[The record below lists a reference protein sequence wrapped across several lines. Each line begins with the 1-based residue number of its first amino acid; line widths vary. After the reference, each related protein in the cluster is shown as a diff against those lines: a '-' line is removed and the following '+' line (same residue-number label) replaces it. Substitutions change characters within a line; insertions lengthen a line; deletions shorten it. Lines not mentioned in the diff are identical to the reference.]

1 MNIQGEKPH
10 PAEKFLKKVF
20 SDCADFMERKVKFGE
35 GGRTTGTLFWVEG
48 LVGTIDLA
56 ETVLRPLGENPALA
70 RAESEADCAEVIL
83 SGGVYNVTARRRET
97 EEELREDL
105 LNGFAV
111 LLLSETALCFDSR
124 SQLHRSIAEPK
135 LDKSILGS
143 REAFTEVLRIN
154 TGLLRRRLRSA
165 ELKNT
170 ELCIGRRSGTRV
182 SLLYIEGIARRENA
196 ERLLEALQAI
206 DIDGVTALGDIAE
219 YISPRRRSMFPQL
232 LYTERPDRL
241 ARLLLQGR
249 IALLIDGI
257 PQALALPCTLPELMR
272 VAEDR
277 SLHAVVASSLLLLRW
292 GALAASLLL
301 PALYVAVAMYHQE
314 MIPYRLLESIIES
327 KQNVPFSTG
336 AEILGMLMAFGLL
349 QEAGL
354 RLPEQAGTT
363 VSIIGTLIVGQ
374 SAVEARVVSPIAV
387 IVVAFAGIAGYTQP
401 NQQMGA
407 AIRIWRFLLALC
419 TLFLGLYGMMAGLV
433 VLLWQLCSM
442 ECCGVAYL
450 YPLADGGRRR
460 LMDALLRLPL
470 RMNKH
475 RDAALCGRN
484 RRRQA

>member
-1 MNIQGEKPH
+1 MKLGE
-10 PAEKFLKKVF
+10 
-20 SDCADFMERKVKFGE
+20 DCRIAAS
-35 GGRTTGTLFWVEG
+35 LFWVEG
-48 LVGTIDLA
+48 LVGSIDLA
-56 ETVLRPLGENPALA
+56 ETVLRPLGENRTLA
-70 RAESEADCAEVIL
+70 AAESAAQCVEAIL
-83 SGGVYNVTARRRET
+83 SGAVYNVSVRQRESV
-97 EEELREDL
+97 EELRTDL

-111 LLLSETALCFDSR
+111 LLFPEAALSIDSR
-124 SQLHRSIAEPK
+124 SQLHRSIGEPK
-135 LDKSILGS
+135 LDKGILGPK
-143 REAFTEVLRIN
+143 EAFTEVLRIN
-154 TGLLRRRLRSA
+154 TGLLRRRLRTA

-170 ELCIGRRSGTRV
+170 ELCVGRRSGTRV
-182 SLLYIEGIARRENA
+182 SVLYIEGIAREENA
-196 ERLLEALQAI
+196 RRLLEALRAI

-219 YISPRRRSMFPQL
+219 YISPRRRSMFPQF

-272 VAEDR
+272 VSEDR
-277 SLHAVVASSLLLLRW
+277 SNHAAVASSLLLLRW
-292 GALAASLLL
+292 CALLTSLLL

-336 AEILGMLMAFGLL
+336 AEILGMLAAFGLL

-407 AIRIWRFLLALC
+407 AIRIWRFLLTLC
-419 TLFLGLYGMMAGLV
+419 TLFLGLYGLMAGLV
-433 VLLWQLCSM
+433 VLLWRLCSM

-460 LMDALLRLPL
+460 LTEALLRLPL
-470 RMNKH
+470 RLKKY
-475 RDAALCGRN
+475 RDGPLCGRN

>member
-1 MNIQGEKPH
+1 MNIRGEKSH
-10 PAEKFLKKVF
+10 PSEKFLKKIF

-35 GGRTTGTLFWVEG
+35 GGRVTGTLFWMEG
-48 LVGTIDLA
+48 LVGSIDLA

-70 RAESEADCAEVIL
+70 RAESEKACVEAML
-83 SGGVYNVTARRRET
+83 SGSIYNVTVRRRES

-111 LLLSETALCFDSR
+111 LLLPGTALCFDSR
-124 SQLHRSIAEPK
+124 SQIHRSIGEPK
-135 LDKSILGS
+135 LDKSILGPK
-143 REAFTEVLRIN
+143 EAFTEVLRIN
-154 TGLLRRRLRSA
+154 TGLLRRRLRTA

-182 SLLYIEGIARRENA
+182 SVLYIEGIARRENA
-196 ERLLEALQAI
+196 ERLLDALRAI

-219 YISPRRRSMFPQL
+219 YISPRRRNMFPQL

-249 IALLIDGI
+249 VALLIDGI

-272 VAEDR
+272 VSEDR
-277 SLHAVVASSLLLLRW
+277 SIHAAVASSLLLLRW
-292 GALAASLLL
+292 GALVTSLLL

-336 AEILGMLMAFGLL
+336 AEILGMLAAFGLL

-407 AIRIWRFLLALC
+407 AIRIWRFLLSLC
-419 TLFLGLYGMMAGLV
+419 TLFLGLYGLMVGLV
-433 VLLWQLCSM
+433 VLLWRLCSM
-442 ECCGVAYL
+442 ECCGVAFL
-450 YPLADGGRRR
+450 YPLADGGPMG
-460 LMDALLRLPL
+460 LMKALLRPPL
-470 RMNKH
+470 RINKF
-475 RDAALCGRN
+475 RDSSLCGKN

>member
-1 MNIQGEKPH
+1 MNIQGEKCRA
-10 PAEKFLKKVF
+10 AEEFLKKIF
-20 SDCADFMERKVKFGE
+20 SDCDDFMERKVKLGE
-35 GGRTTGTLFWVEG
+35 DGRVSGTLFWMEG
-48 LVGTIDLA
+48 LVGSIDLA
-56 ETVLRPLGENPALA
+56 ETVMRPLGENRALA
-70 RAESEADCAEVIL
+70 AADSAEACAEAIL
-83 SGGVYNVTARRRET
+83 AGAVYNVTVRRRESA
-97 EEELREDL
+97 EELRQDI

-111 LLLSETALCFDSR
+111 LLLPCAALSFDSR
-124 SQLHRSIAEPK
+124 SQIHRSIGEPK
-135 LDKSILGS
+135 LDKGILGPK
-143 REAFTEVLRIN
+143 EAFTEVLRIN
-154 TGLLRRRLRSA
+154 TGLLRRRLRTA

-170 ELCIGRRSGTRV
+170 ELCVGRRSATRV
-182 SLLYIEGIARRENA
+182 SVLYIEGIAREDNA
-196 ERLLEALQAI
+196 KRLLEALEAI

-219 YISPRRRSMFPQL
+219 YICPRRRSMFPQF

-249 IALLIDGI
+249 VALLIDGI

-272 VAEDR
+272 VSEDR
-277 SLHAVVASSLLLLRW
+277 SNHAAVASSMLLLRW
-292 GALAASLLL
+292 SALLTSLLL

-314 MIPYRLLESIIES
+314 MIPYRLLESVIES

-336 AEILGMLMAFGLL
+336 AEILGMLAAFGLL

-407 AIRIWRFLLALC
+407 ATRIWRFLLALC
-419 TLFLGLYGMMAGLV
+419 TLFLGLYGLMAGLV
-433 VLLWQLCSM
+433 VLLWRLCSM

-460 LMDALLRLPL
+460 LADALLRLPL
-470 RMNKH
+470 RLRKH
-475 RDAALCGRN
+475 RDAPLCGQN

>member
-1 MNIQGEKPH
+1 MNIQGEKWRG
-10 PAEKFLKKVF
+10 AEKIFKKFF
-20 SDCADFMERKVKFGE
+20 SDCDDFMERKVKLGE
-35 GGRTTGTLFWVEG
+35 GGRVCGTLFWMEG
-48 LVGTIDLA
+48 LVGSIDLA
-56 ETVLRPLGENPALA
+56 ETVMRPLGENRALA
-70 RAESEADCAEVIL
+70 EAGSAEACAEAIL
-83 SGGVYNVTARRRET
+83 AGAVYNVTVRRRESA
-97 EEELREDL
+97 EELQQDI

-111 LLLSETALCFDSR
+111 LLLPCAALSFDSR
-124 SQLHRSIAEPK
+124 SQIHRSIGEPK
-135 LDKSILGS
+135 LDKGILGPK
-143 REAFTEVLRIN
+143 EAFTEVLRIN
-154 TGLLRRRLRSA
+154 TGLLRRRLRTA

-170 ELCIGRRSGTRV
+170 ELCVGRRSGTRV
-182 SLLYIEGIARRENA
+182 SVLYIEGIAREENA
-196 ERLLEALQAI
+196 KRLLESLKSI
-206 DIDGVTALGDIAE
+206 DIDGVTALGDVAE
-219 YISPRRRSMFPQL
+219 YISPRRRSMFPQF

-249 IALLIDGI
+249 VALLIDGI
-257 PQALALPCTLPELMR
+257 PQALAMPCTLPELMR
-272 VAEDR
+272 VSEDR
-277 SLHAVVASSLLLLRW
+277 SNHAAVASSMLLLRW
-292 GALAASLLL
+292 CALLTSLLL

-314 MIPYRLLESIIES
+314 MIPYRLLESVIES

-336 AEILGMLMAFGLL
+336 AEILGMLAAFGLL

-419 TLFLGLYGMMAGLV
+419 TLFLGLYGLMAGLV
-433 VLLWQLCSM
+433 VLLWRLCSM

-460 LMDALLRLPL
+460 LADALLRLPL
-470 RMNKH
+470 RLKKH
-475 RDAALCGRN
+475 RDTPLCGQN

>member
-1 MNIQGEKPH
+1 
-10 PAEKFLKKVF
+10 
-20 SDCADFMERKVKFGE
+20 MERKLKLGE
-35 GGRTTGTLFWVEG
+35 DCRIAASLFWVEG
-48 LVGTIDLA
+48 LVGSIDLA
-56 ETVLRPLGENPALA
+56 ETVLRPLGENRTLA
-70 RAESEADCAEVIL
+70 AAESAAQCVEAIL
-83 SGGVYNVTARRRET
+83 SGAVYNVSVRQRESA
-97 EEELREDL
+97 EELRADL

-111 LLLSETALCFDSR
+111 LLLPEAALSIDSR
-124 SQLHRSIAEPK
+124 SQLHRSIGEPK
-135 LDKSILGS
+135 LDKGILGPK
-143 REAFTEVLRIN
+143 EAFTEVLRIN
-154 TGLLRRRLRSA
+154 TGLLRRRLRTA

-170 ELCIGRRSGTRV
+170 ELCVGRRSGTRV
-182 SLLYIEGIARRENA
+182 SVLYIEGIAREENA
-196 ERLLEALQAI
+196 ARLLEALRAI

-219 YISPRRRSMFPQL
+219 YISPRRRSMFPQF

-249 IALLIDGI
+249 VALLIDGI

-272 VAEDR
+272 VSEDR
-277 SLHAVVASSLLLLRW
+277 SNHAAVASSLLLLRW
-292 GALAASLLL
+292 CALVTSLLL

-336 AEILGMLMAFGLL
+336 AEILGMLAAFGLL

-407 AIRIWRFLLALC
+407 AIRIWRFLLTLC
-419 TLFLGLYGMMAGLV
+419 TLFLGLYGLMAGLV
-433 VLLWQLCSM
+433 VLLWRLCSM

-460 LMDALLRLPL
+460 LTEALLRLPL
-470 RMNKH
+470 RLKKH
-475 RDAALCGRN
+475 RDGPLCGRN